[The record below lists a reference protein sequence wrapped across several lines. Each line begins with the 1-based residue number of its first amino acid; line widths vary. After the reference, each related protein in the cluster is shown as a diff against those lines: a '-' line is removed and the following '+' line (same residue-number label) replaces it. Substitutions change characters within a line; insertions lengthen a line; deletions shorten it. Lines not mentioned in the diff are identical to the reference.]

1 MYYVYTMTERDHNE
15 AYEKIYY
22 KSSDSEDEEP
32 DEEPEQPLQQVIIV
46 DQKNLDENNDEY
58 EII

>member
-1 MYYVYTMTERDHNE
+1 MTERDHNE

>member
-1 MYYVYTMTERDHNE
+1 MTERDHYE
-15 AYEKIYY
+15 TYEKIYY
-22 KSSDSEDEEP
+22 KSSDSET